1 MDNIVHIHTQ
11 EKNMYAISLLE
22 VFSRIFSA
30 RGYDQALESFITS
43 RNPQNA
49 AEIDNLIVEYQ
60 RRNVGSLL

>member
-1 MDNIVHIHTQ
+1 
-11 EKNMYAISLLE
+11 MYAISLLE